1 MLQGQQSVRQDSAL
15 EGINTDVL
23 LDCPAEKKR
32 KKITYAVLGRISN
45 LVGQQS
51 IVATYTSYRI

>member
-45 LVGQQS
+45 LVG
-51 IVATYTSYRI
+51 